1 LTQDPDE
8 AVKEIQH
15 LGNHGDEA
23 S

>member
-15 LGNHGDEA
+15 LGNHGHEA